1 MPDRSHSP
9 PLDKAG
15 IPPGPTGRA
24 LLNYLR
30 ILQRNPLEALSKSV
44 TEYGDA
50 VHFQIGWLHAYLLNH
65 PDTIQ
70 HVLQLNSRNY
80 SKDTF
85 QYNLLSAI
93 TGRGLLTSD
102 GDFWLR
108 QRRLI
113 QPAFHRTRIQSLGTM
128 ITQATEKMLDGWESH
143 LAGGNAIDVDAEMM
157 RLTLEIV
164 GKALFSADLTGTADR
179 LTGAVMTALDHI
191 IHKARNPI
199 RLPSWIPVPRERTF
213 RQALKDLDEAV
224 YALISMRRK
233 SPTTEKLERELD
245 LLDMLLQAK
254 DEQTGESMTDLQLR
268 DEVITLIIAG
278 HETVASAL
286 TWTWYLLARNPQF
299 FTKLSRQ
306 VSQALAGKLPTTEVL
321 PDLPYLRMVFEEAL
335 RLYPPAWIITR
346 KALESDRVE
355 GFEIAP
361 GSLVVIS
368 PYTIHRHPDYWSEPG
383 RFNPDR
389 FDSLQSQARPR
400 FTFIPFGAG
409 PRLCIGESFAYFEAQ
424 LIIACI
430 VQRFH
435 LELENSTA
443 VFPEPLVT
451 LRPSSKL
458 LMRALKE

>member
-1 MPDRSHSP
+1 MPDRTPTP
-9 PLDKAG
+9 PLFKART
-15 IPPGPTGRA
+15 PPGPTGRA
-24 LLNYLR
+24 LLNFLR
-30 ILQRNPLEALSKSV
+30 ILQRDPLEALTKSA

-50 VHFQIGWLHAYLLNH
+50 VHFQIGWQHAYLLNH
-65 PDTIQ
+65 PDAIQ

-113 QPAFHRTRIQSLGTM
+113 QPAFHRNRIKSLGTM
-128 ITQATEKMLDGWESH
+128 ITQATEKMLDGWESRF
-143 LAGGNAIDVDAEMM
+143 AGGAAIDVDAEMM
-157 RLTLEIV
+157 RLTLEVV
-164 GKALFSADLTGTADR
+164 GKALFSADLTGTTDR
-179 LTGAVMTALDHI
+179 LTRAVMTALDHI
-191 IHKARNPI
+191 IHKARNPV
-199 RLPSWIPVPRERTF
+199 RLPSWMPVPRERSF
-213 RQALKDLDEAV
+213 RQAVKELDEAV
-224 YALISMRRK
+224 YALINMRRK
-233 SPTTEKLERELD
+233 SPTTEIRGRELD

-254 DEQTGESMTDLQLR
+254 DEQSGEGMTDLQLR

-286 TWTWYLLARNPQF
+286 TWTWYLLAKNPQF
-299 FTKLSRQ
+299 FTHLSRQ

-321 PDLPYLRMVFEEAL
+321 SHLPYVRMVFEEAL

-346 KALESDRVE
+346 KALELDRVG

-368 PYTIHRHPDYWSEPG
+368 PYTIHRHPDYWSEPE
-383 RFNPDR
+383 RFDPDR
-389 FDSLQSQARPR
+389 FDPLQSQGRPR

-424 LIIACI
+424 LIIASV
-430 VQRFH
+430 VQRFR
-435 LELENSTA
+435 LELEHSIP
-443 VFPEPLVT
+443 VSPEPLVT
-451 LRPSSKL
+451 LRPSSEL
-458 LMRALKE
+458 LMRAIKE